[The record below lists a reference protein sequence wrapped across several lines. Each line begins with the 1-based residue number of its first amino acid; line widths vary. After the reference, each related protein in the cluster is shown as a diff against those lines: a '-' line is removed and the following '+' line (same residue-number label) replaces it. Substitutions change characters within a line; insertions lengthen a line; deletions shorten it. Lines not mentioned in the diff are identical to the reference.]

1 MEINIAGAGAGKTT
15 KMSDKII
22 LLRNQIDA
30 EKKIFCVAFTNS
42 AVDCIRRKLCEHY
55 VQIPENIIVST
66 IHSFLYREIIKPYY
80 HLLYGK
86 KYEKISIAELP
97 QDAKYKNAKIKR
109 LDDMNVLHQTVI
121 PEHAKWVLCK
131 KSKDTKNI
139 KDGRQIIKNAIVK
152 YCGAICIDEVQDID
166 KHMQEIIEELSGM
179 EIPMILM
186 GDPKQDLKGFT
197 REKKDAMTLLSN
209 WEKIDSRR
217 YGIIINL
224 FEDES
229 PIKQEDK
236 IFVKSI
242 DYIKGMEGEKC
253 LFILTNDLA
262 AHLFNNN
269 TETNKTKNKLY
280 VALTRSLNELS
291 IYILKEVEDK
301 YTKKRIQDFFE
312 RYL

>member
-1 MEINIAGAGAGKTT
+1 MLNVVVLVSGGGTNLQAI
-15 KMSDKII
+15 
-22 LLRNQIDA
+22 IDA
-30 EKKIFCVAFTNS
+30 IESGTITNTKITGVISNNKKSYALERARNHGIENLCISPKDYETRAVFNEKS
-42 AVDCIRRKLCEHY
+42 LEAVEGMNPDL
-55 VQIPENIIVST
+55 IVRAG
-66 IHSFLYREIIKPYY
+66 FL
-80 HLLYGK
+80 
-86 KYEKISIAELP
+86 
-97 QDAKYKNAKIKR
+97 
-109 LDDMNVLHQTVI
+109 VVI
-121 PEHAKWVLCK
+121 PPKMIE
-131 KSKDTKNI
+131 
-139 KDGRQIIKNAIVK
+139 K
-152 YCGAICIDEVQDID
+152 YR
-166 KHMQEIIEELSGM
+166 S
-179 EIPMILM
+179 
-186 GDPKQDLKGFT
+186 T

>member
-55 VQIPENIIVST
+55 VQIPENVIVST

-131 KSKDTKNI
+131 KSKDIILINDEI
-139 KDGRQIIKNAIVK
+139 RRFINFEFSNQYMLFLRNCDGLNVS
-152 YCGAICIDEVQDID
+152 D
-166 KHMQEIIEELSGM
+166 KSFKVLKLEDNRITLEEEL
-179 EIPMILM
+179 
-186 GDPKQDLKGFT
+186 
-197 REKKDAMTLLSN
+197 
-209 WEKIDSRR
+209 
-217 YGIIINL
+217 
-224 FEDES
+224 
-229 PIKQEDK
+229 
-236 IFVKSI
+236 
-242 DYIKGMEGEKC
+242 
-253 LFILTNDLA
+253 
-262 AHLFNNN
+262 
-269 TETNKTKNKLY
+269 
-280 VALTRSLNELS
+280 
-291 IYILKEVEDK
+291 
-301 YTKKRIQDFFE
+301 
-312 RYL
+312 

>member
-22 LLRNQIDA
+22 LLRNQID
-30 EKKIFCVAFTNS
+30 EDKKIFCVAFTNS

-55 VQIPENIIVST
+55 VQIPQNIIVST

-179 EIPMILM
+179 GIPMILM
-186 GDPKQDLKGFT
+186 GDPKQDLN
-197 REKKDAMTLLSN
+197 S
-209 WEKIDSRR
+209 
-217 YGIIINL
+217 
-224 FEDES
+224 
-229 PIKQEDK
+229 
-236 IFVKSI
+236 
-242 DYIKGMEGEKC
+242 
-253 LFILTNDLA
+253 
-262 AHLFNNN
+262 HLHIS
-269 TETNKTKNKLY
+269 
-280 VALTRSLNELS
+280 VR
-291 IYILKEVEDK
+291 
-301 YTKKRIQDFFE
+301 
-312 RYL
+312 

>member
-1 MEINIAGAGAGKTT
+1 
-15 KMSDKII
+15 
-22 LLRNQIDA
+22 
-30 EKKIFCVAFTNS
+30 
-42 AVDCIRRKLCEHY
+42 
-55 VQIPENIIVST
+55 
-66 IHSFLYREIIKPYY
+66 
-80 HLLYGK
+80 
-86 KYEKISIAELP
+86 
-97 QDAKYKNAKIKR
+97 
-109 LDDMNVLHQTVI
+109 MNVLHQTVI

-166 KHMQEIIEELSGM
+166 KHMQEIIEEL
-179 EIPMILM
+179 
-186 GDPKQDLKGFT
+186 
-197 REKKDAMTLLSN
+197 
-209 WEKIDSRR
+209 
-217 YGIIINL
+217 
-224 FEDES
+224 
-229 PIKQEDK
+229 
-236 IFVKSI
+236 
-242 DYIKGMEGEKC
+242 
-253 LFILTNDLA
+253 A